1 MDSLTIYHHGVKGQ
15 KWGVRRTPA
24 QLGHKISKSIRKR
37 SKVKAEVKNTQPAKP
52 KSKSISE
59 MSDQEIRDR
68 IERLRL
74 EKSLR
79 DLTPK
84 TTSRGRSVVNTIAK
98 DMALPAAKEI
108 GTQLVKSGMAKL
120 LNDTLNLSGTEY
132 KIYTNNEKKKK

>member
-1 MDSLTIYHHGVKGQ
+1 MTIYHHGVKGQ

-24 QLGHKISKSIRKR
+24 QLGHKIFKSARKR
-37 SKVKAEVKNTQPAKP
+37 SKVTAEVKNKPATKP
-52 KSKSISE
+52 KTKSISE

-84 TTSRGRSVVNTIAK
+84 TTSRGRSMVNTIAK

-108 GTQLVKSGMAKL
+108 GTQLVKSGMAKF
-120 LNDTLNLSGTEY
+120 LNDTLNLGGTEY

>member
-1 MDSLTIYHHGVKGQ
+1 MDSLIIYHHGVKGQ
-15 KWGVRRTPA
+15 QWGVRRTPA
-24 QLGHKISKSIRKR
+24 QLGHKISKLVRKR
-37 SKVKAEVKNTQPAKP
+37 SKVTAEVKNKPATKP
-52 KSKSISE
+52 KTKSISE

>member
-1 MDSLTIYHHGVKGQ
+1 MDSLIIYHHGVKGQ
-15 KWGVRRTPA
+15 QWGVRRTPA
-24 QLGHKISKSIRKR
+24 QLGHKISKLVRKR
-37 SKVKAEVKNTQPAKP
+37 SKVTAEVKNKPATKP
-52 KSKSISE
+52 KTKSISE

-108 GTQLVKSGMAKL
+108 GTQLVKAGMAKA
-120 LNDTLNLSGTEY
+120 LNEALNLSNTEY
-132 KIYTNNEKKKK
+132 KIYTNNQKKK